1 MAVSTITTSF
11 TTLPNG
17 IRVFARAAGPVNG
30 HTILL
35 LHGFPSSSN
44 QFRNFIPLLASAGY
58 RVVAPDLPGFGFT
71 EIPDTLNFTYSFANL
86 TTTIA
91 SFLDISNIKEFAM
104 YIFDYGAPTGLRL
117 MLERPTAVKAIVS
130 QNGNA
135 YEEGLLPFWDPLKQL
150 WAADAGSDEGR
161 ALRKAISDAVLNLDA
176 TKGQYTAG
184 EPHPELIDPA
194 SWTLDAALL
203 QRPGNKEIQLDL
215 FKDYTNNVKMYP
227 EFQVHFRESQ
237 VPLLAV
243 WGKNDVIFGNAEAF
257 KKDLPRAEVELWDG
271 GHFLSESHTS
281 KLAERML
288 MFLKNLKW

>member
-1 MAVSTITTSF
+1 
-11 TTLPNG
+11 
-17 IRVFARAAGPVNG
+17 
-30 HTILL
+30 
-35 LHGFPSSSN
+35 
-44 QFRNFIPLLASAGY
+44 
-58 RVVAPDLPGFGFT
+58 
-71 EIPDTLNFTYSFANL
+71 
-86 TTTIA
+86 
-91 SFLDISNIKEFAM
+91 M